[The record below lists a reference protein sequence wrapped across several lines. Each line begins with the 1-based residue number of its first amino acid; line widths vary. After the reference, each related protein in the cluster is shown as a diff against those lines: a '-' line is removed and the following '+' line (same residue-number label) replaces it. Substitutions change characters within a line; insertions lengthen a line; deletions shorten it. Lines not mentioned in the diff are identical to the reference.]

1 MDDLL
6 SQIMALPVSQR
17 LELVIEIIKS
27 IQEEDSAHEKELE
40 ALQDQLK
47 RGKVRYYRETEFW
60 TEARKRRS

>member
-6 SQIMALPVSQR
+6 TQILALPISQR

-40 ALQDQLK
+40 AIQEQLK
-47 RGKVRYYRETEFW
+47 QGKIRYYSESQFW
-60 TEARKRRS
+60 AEARKRIS